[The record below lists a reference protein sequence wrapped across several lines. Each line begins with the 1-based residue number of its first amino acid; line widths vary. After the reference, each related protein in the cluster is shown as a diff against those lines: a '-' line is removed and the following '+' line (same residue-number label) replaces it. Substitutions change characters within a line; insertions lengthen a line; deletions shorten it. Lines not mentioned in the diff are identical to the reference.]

1 MMLVFCSFPILSN
14 AATKVTYPK
23 QVEISILSSTSSSLT
38 VNGTYQLLNKDNN
51 EITSLPTN
59 TTLAV
64 KKDSKGV
71 TITYGDIAQTAVA
84 GFKLEEL
91 AGKNI
96 SLVKVNNG
104 ISYRG
109 SFDLRLNG
117 DSIVLVNYLDIE
129 DYLKGVVPNEM
140 PASWSK
146 EALKAQAIAARSYAA
161 HSLLLSTSVTSQVYK
176 GFSSEDSRT
185 NVAVDETA
193 GVYVKYKGKPI
204 QTFFFST
211 SGGKTANVGDV
222 WNSNQSNFPY
232 LVSVEDTYETSKY
245 SNWSFTFTPQ
255 QILRS
260 FGVTEP
266 ATIQNMI
273 LAKTGANGEVRG
285 VTLQTSAGEIV
296 KTGNESQIRALF
308 PLSDT
313 NVYNKLYSNWFDIE
327 LERANS
333 EKMLVQTTDGQ
344 VSLDSLKG
352 QAVQTADGQVSFN
365 EDSAS
370 IQTVDGIVSSG
381 KIGSGH
387 VTSIKVTGKGWG
399 HRIGMSQ
406 YGAKG
411 YAEQGWTAEEILTH
425 YFQGTTVSK

>member
-23 QVEISILSSTSSSLT
+23 QVEISIPSSTSNSLT

-109 SFDLRLNG
+109 SFDLRLIG
-117 DSIVLVNYLDIE
+117 DKIVLVNYLDIE

-232 LVSVEDTYETSKY
+232 LVSVEDPYETSKY

-255 QILRS
+255 QLLRS

-296 KTGNESQIRALF
+296 KTGNESEIRALF

-370 IQTVDGIVSSG
+370 IQTADGIVSSG
-381 KIGSGH
+381 KIGNGH